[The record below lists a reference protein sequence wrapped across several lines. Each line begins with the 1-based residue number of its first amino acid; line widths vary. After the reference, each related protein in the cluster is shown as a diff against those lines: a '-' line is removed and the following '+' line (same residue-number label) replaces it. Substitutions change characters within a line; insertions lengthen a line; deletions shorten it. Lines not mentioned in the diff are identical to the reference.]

1 MSRIERIVADSSF
14 GTKSA
19 QAARASV
26 APIRASRVVAR
37 ATEAKQEKSSG
48 QRDTK

>member
-1 MSRIERIVADSSF
+1 MSRIERIVANSSF

-26 APIRASRVVAR
+26 APSRASRVIAR
-37 ATEAKQEKSSG
+37 ATDAKQEKISSP
-48 QRDTK
+48 RDTK

>member
-1 MSRIERIVADSSF
+1 MSRIERLVAKSSF

-26 APIRASRVVAR
+26 PPTRASRVVSR
-37 ATEAKQEKSSG
+37 AIEAKGERRSRP
-48 QRDTK
+48 RDTK

>member
-1 MSRIERIVADSSF
+1 MSRIERIIANSSF

-26 APIRASRVVAR
+26 APSRASRVVAR
-37 ATEAKQEKSSG
+37 ATETKQEESSRR
-48 QRDTK
+48 RDTE